1 MSAGTVEAAED
12 ALAKATAAEAKAVSE
27 LAAAT
32 GADDAEVECI
42 VNAENAEELNACV
55 NQGIV
60 FTLEEGQGDGW
71 DDVRRGVIEAKKER
85 VKAVEQLKE
94 KYGPGLAS
102 AGRWAKVITEEVV
115 KVSPPDLSGVKVPGI
130 KLEGK
135 SVGELAKSAVF
146 GFLDVA
152 AANKAAQK
160 AKQAEQEA
168 RLRAKKERVK
178 AVEQLKEVG

>member
-1 MSAGTVEAAED
+1 MSAGAVEAAED
-12 ALAKATAAEAKAVSE
+12 ALAKATATEAKAVSE

-32 GADDAEVECI
+32 AADDAMVECI

-55 NQGIV
+55 NQGTI
-60 FTLEEGQGDGW
+60 FTMEERDDGW
-71 DDVRRGVIEAKKER
+71 DDVRRGVIEAKQER

-115 KVSPPDLSGVKVPGI
+115 KVSPPDLSGVKGI

-160 AKQAEQEA
+160 EKQAKREES
-168 RLRAKKERVK
+168 LRAEAQKRKKGFFK
-178 AVEQLKEVG
+178 KGK

>member
-85 VKAVEQLKE
+85 VKAVEQIKE
-94 KYGPGLAS
+94 KYGPGLAT
-102 AGRWAKVITEEVV
+102 AGRWAKVLTDEVV

-135 SVGELAKSAVF
+135 SAKSAVF

-168 RLRAKKERVK
+168 RLRAEAQKRKKNFFKRGK
-178 AVEQLKEVG
+178 